1 MAPGIDTGADRLTRP
16 ERASVDPSRDRPDIR
31 ETVIELLGQLG
42 SSREARQYL
51 KQFASIDETR
61 FAVVKVGGAV
71 LRDDLDEMA
80 AALAFLHRLGLTP
93 VLLHGAGPQLDEAM
107 HEAGVPIEKRDGLR
121 VTTEEVMAVARPVV
135 YRANSAIVDALEA
148 RGVRSRGI
156 LHGVFNARFADRE
169 RLGLVGD
176 IQSIDLDSLRSAVA
190 AGALPVV
197 ACLGESPS
205 GQVMNIN
212 ADVAAREL
220 VWAIRPYKIIFLT
233 GTGGLLDQN
242 GRIISAISISGDY
255 ENLIAQD
262 WVHSGM
268 ELKLGQ
274 IKEMLEQLPRET
286 SVSITSA
293 AKLTRELFTH
303 TGAGTLIRHG
313 ERIDWLTEVPPERTA
328 ALAALLEQSFQR
340 RLRPDWLQGRDLEG
354 LLLAESGRA
363 AALIARGVDGMP
375 YLDKFVVTPTARG
388 EGLGAALWQV
398 LRARFPQLYWRA
410 RASNPIAGWYLQQAH
425 ASFRRGEWIVHSIG
439 IEDFDLLKRLVD
451 DAHQRD
457 SGWEGD

>member
-1 MAPGIDTGADRLTRP
+1 MAEVRQ
-16 ERASVDPSRDRPDIR
+16 
-31 ETVIELLGQLG
+31 TVIELLGQLG

-51 KQFASIDETR
+51 KQFASLDESR

-93 VLLHGAGPQLDEAM
+93 ILLHGAGPQLDEAM
-107 HEAGVPIEKRDGLR
+107 ESAGVPIEKRDGLR
-121 VTTEEVMAVARPVV
+121 VTTDQVMAVARPVI
-135 YRANSAIVDALEA
+135 YRANGAIVDALEA
-148 RGVRSRGI
+148 RGVRARGI
-156 LHGVFNARFADRE
+156 LHGVFNARLADRE

-176 IQSIDLDSLRSAVA
+176 IDSVELEPLRSAVA

-220 VWAIRPYKIIFLT
+220 VWAVKPYKIIFLT

-255 ENLIAQD
+255 EDLIAQD

-268 ELKLGQ
+268 QLKLAQ
-274 IKEMLEQLPRET
+274 IKDMLDRLPAET

-293 AKLTRELFTH
+293 SKLTRELFTH
-303 TGAGTLIRHG
+303 TGAGTLIRRG
-313 ERIDWLTEVPPERTA
+313 ERIEWLTELEEGQVR
-328 ALAALLEQSFQR
+328 ALSELLEQSFER
-340 RLRPDWLQGRDLEG
+340 RLRPDWFERRRLEG
-354 LLLAESGRA
+354 LLWAESGRA
-363 AALIARGVDGMP
+363 AALIARGVNGIP
-375 YLDKFVVTPTARG
+375 YLDKFVVTPEAQG

-398 LRARFPQLYWRA
+398 LRGRFRQLYWRS

-425 ASFRRGEWIVHSIG
+425 ASFRRGAWIVHVIG
-439 IEDFDLLKRLVD
+439 VEDFDQLERLVA

-457 SGWEGD
+457 SGWQDEAS